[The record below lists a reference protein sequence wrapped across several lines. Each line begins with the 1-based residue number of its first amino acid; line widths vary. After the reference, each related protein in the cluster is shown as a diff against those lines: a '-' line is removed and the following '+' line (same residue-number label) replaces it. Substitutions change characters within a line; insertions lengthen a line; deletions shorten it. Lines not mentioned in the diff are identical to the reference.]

1 MTQALL
7 PGEVTC
13 TGVILEG
20 HLEHLRKRT
29 REKQELSP
37 RDLVFHCVVEGAT
50 GFSCCGPLPA
60 GAGEC
65 EIFL

>member
-1 MTQALL
+1 MTWTLL
-7 PGEVTC
+7 PGEVMC

-37 RDLVFHCVVEGAT
+37 RDLVFRRVVESAM